1 MKTISPALAAHLAGG
16 ATTLC
21 HCWRLRRRDGATL
34 GFTDH
39 DRDLAFDGLVFEAA
53 AGLTAS
59 AVETS
64 AGLAVDNLDVV
75 GALASERLNDG
86 DLAAGLY
93 DDAAIEIWRVNWQAV
108 DERVL
113 MRKGNL
119 GEVSRGAT
127 GFSAEVRGLAHRL
140 NQPVGRLFQ
149 FTCDADLGDARCG
162 LDIGT
167 LTATGTILAVEE
179 NRIFSVSGIE
189 SFAEGWFE
197 RGRLAFTSG
206 ANAGAG
212 MEVKF
217 HAPAPGGGA
226 AIYGLGASAPGGA
239 TVELWQPMARDVGVG
254 DTFELTAGC
263 DKLFST
269 CRDKFSNAVN
279 FRGFPHMPGNDFVVS
294 YASSGE
300 VNDGS
305 GRN

>member
-1 MKTISPALAAHLAGG
+1 MKSISPALAAHLAGG

-21 HCWRLRRRDGATL
+21 HCWKLRRRDGAMT

-53 AGLTAS
+53 AGLSAS
-59 AVETS
+59 AIETS

-75 GALASERLNDG
+75 GALTSERLNDG

-108 DERVL
+108 AERVL
-113 MRKGNL
+113 LRKGNL
-119 GEVSRGAT
+119 GEVSRGAL

-162 LDIGT
+162 LDIQT
-167 LTATGTILAVEE
+167 LTATGTILAAQE
-179 NRIFSVSGIE
+179 NRIFTVSGIDG
-189 SFAEGWFE
+189 FAEGWFE

-217 HAPAPGGGA
+217 HAPR
-226 AIYGLGASAPGGA
+226 PGGA
-239 TVELWQPMARDVGVG
+239 TVELWQPMARDVAAG
-254 DTFELTAGC
+254 DTFDLTAGC

-294 YASSGE
+294 YASTGE